1 MLAALPGRPRRDK
14 VSRFRADLITEGAYF
29 VSGNWGANRGDSP
42 SGKERGAGQSD
53 PTKDPGVGIQVTKPV
68 NERSR
73 PEGENSLDDRR
84 SC

>member
-42 SGKERGAGQSD
+42 SGKERELAKAIQQ
-53 PTKDPGVGIQVTKPV
+53 KIQVWESK
-68 NERSR
+68 
-73 PEGENSLDDRR
+73 
-84 SC
+84 